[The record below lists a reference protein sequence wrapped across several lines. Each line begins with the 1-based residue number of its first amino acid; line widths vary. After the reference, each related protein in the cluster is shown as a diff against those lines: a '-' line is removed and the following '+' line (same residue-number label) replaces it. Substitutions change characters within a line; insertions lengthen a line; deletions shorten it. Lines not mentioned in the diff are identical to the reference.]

1 MLVHS
6 RTGRWTA
13 WTLFAVLFVP
23 LFALPLLVIV
33 AASFATHWSG
43 AFPSGPTTAHYTA
56 AVRGESLQA
65 LTTSLVTA
73 VTASL
78 VALTVGTW
86 AALAGDALARAG
98 GRGNRALRRTVDA
111 LFMLPVAVPSVV
123 VGLAVLVAFSQ
134 PPVLLN
140 GTRWIVILAHTVLV
154 TAFAHQS
161 VSAAIRRLDPM
172 YEQAAAGLGAR
183 PAYVLLRVKLPL
195 LLPSLTAAAGLCFAL
210 SMGELSATMMLYPPD
225 WLPLPVLIF
234 TATDRGSLFTG
245 SALAVVLMTATL
257 LALLAVSRVRTKA
270 SYR

>member
-13 WTLFAVLFVP
+13 WALFAVLFVP
-23 LFALPLLVIV
+23 LFALPLLVIL
-33 AASFATHWSG
+33 AASFSTHWSG

-73 VTASL
+73 VTASV

-86 AALAGDALARAG
+86 AALAAAALGKR
-98 GRGNRALRRTVDA
+98 GRRVLDA

-134 PPVLLN
+134 PPLLLN
-140 GTRWIVILAHTVLV
+140 GTRWIVVLAHTVLV

-161 VSAAIRRLDPM
+161 VSAALRRLDPM
-172 YEQAAAGLGAR
+172 YEQAAASLGAR
-183 PAYVLLRVKLPL
+183 PSYVLLRVRLPL

-225 WLPLPVLIF
+225 WTPLPVLIF

-245 SALAVVLMTATL
+245 SALAVVLMAATL
-257 LALLAVSRVRTKA
+257 LVLLAVSRIRTKA

>member
-13 WTLFAVLFVP
+13 WALFAVLFVP
-23 LFALPLLVIV
+23 LFALPLLVIL
-33 AASFATHWSG
+33 AASFSTHWSG

-73 VTASL
+73 VTASV

-86 AALAGDALARAG
+86 AALAAAALGKKGKRV
-98 GRGNRALRRTVDA
+98 LDA

-161 VSAAIRRLDPM
+161 VSAALRRLDPV
-172 YEQAAAGLGAR
+172 YEQAAASLGAR
-183 PAYVLLRVKLPL
+183 PSYVLLRVKLPL

-225 WLPLPVLIF
+225 WMPLPVLIF

-245 SALAVVLMTATL
+245 SALAVVLMAATL
-257 LALLAVSRVRTKA
+257 LVLLAVSRIRTKA

>member
-6 RTGRWTA
+6 RTGKWTA
-13 WTLFAVLFVP
+13 WVLFAVLFVP
-23 LFALPLLVIV
+23 LFALPLLVIL
-33 AASFATHWSG
+33 AASFSTHWSG

-73 VTASL
+73 VTASV

-86 AALAGDALARAG
+86 AALAAAALGKKGKRV
-98 GRGNRALRRTVDA
+98 LDA

-134 PPVLLN
+134 PPMLLN

-161 VSAAIRRLDPM
+161 VSAALRRLDPM
-172 YEQAAAGLGAR
+172 YEQAAASLGAR
-183 PAYVLLRVKLPL
+183 PSYVLLRVKLPL

-225 WLPLPVLIF
+225 WMPLPVLIF

-245 SALAVVLMTATL
+245 SALAVVLMAATL

>member
-6 RTGRWTA
+6 RKGKWAA
-13 WTLFAVLFVP
+13 WALFLVLFLP

-33 AASFATHWSG
+33 AASFSTHWSG
-43 AFPSGPTTAHYTA
+43 AFPSGPTTEHYSA

-73 VTASL
+73 VTAGL
-78 VALTVGTW
+78 LALTVGSW
-86 AALAGDALARAG
+86 AAIAAAGLGKR
-98 GRGNRALRRTVDA
+98 GRRVLDA
-111 LFMLPVAVPSVV
+111 LFVLPVAVPSVV
-123 VGLAVLVAFSQ
+123 VGLAILVAFSK
-134 PPVLLN
+134 PPMPLN

-154 TAFAHQS
+154 TAFAYQS
-161 VSAAIRRLDPM
+161 VAAAIIRLDPM
-172 YEQAAAGLGAR
+172 YEQAAASLGAR
-183 PAYVLLRVKLPL
+183 PSYVLFRVKLPL

-225 WLPLPVLIF
+225 WMPLPVLIF

-245 SALAVVLMTATL
+245 SALAVVLMGTTL
-257 LALLAVSRVRTKA
+257 LVLLAVSRIRTKA

>member
-13 WTLFAVLFVP
+13 WALFAVLFVP
-23 LFALPLLVIV
+23 LFALPLLVIL
-33 AASFATHWSG
+33 AASFSTHWSG
-43 AFPSGPTTAHYTA
+43 AFPSGPTTAHYA
-56 AVRGESLQA
+56 AATRGESLQA

-73 VTASL
+73 VTAS
-78 VALTVGTW
+78 VIALTAGTW
-86 AALAGDALARAG
+86 AALAAAAL
-98 GRGNRALRRTVDA
+98 GRKGKRLLDA

-134 PPVLLN
+134 PPMLLN

-172 YEQAAAGLGAR
+172 YEQAAASLGAR
-183 PAYVLLRVKLPL
+183 PSYVLLRVKLPL
-195 LLPSLTAAAGLCFAL
+195 LLPSLNAAAGLCFAL
-210 SMGELSATMMLYPPD
+210 SMGELSTTMMLYPPD
-225 WLPLPVLIF
+225 WTPLPVLIF

-245 SALAVVLMTATL
+245 SALAVVLMAATL
-257 LALLAVSRVRTKA
+257 LALLAVSRIRTKA

>member
-6 RTGRWTA
+6 KSGRWAA
-13 WTLFAVLFVP
+13 WGLFGLLFLP
-23 LFALPLLVIV
+23 LFALPLLVVV
-33 AASFATHWSG
+33 AASFSTHWSG
-43 AFPSGPTTAHYTA
+43 AFPSGPTTENYAG

-73 VTASL
+73 VAASL
-78 VALTVGTW
+78 LALTVGTW
-86 AALAGDALARAG
+86 AALAAAALKK
-98 GRGNRALRRTVDA
+98 RGKRLMDA

-123 VGLAVLVAFSQ
+123 VGLAVLVAFSR

-140 GTRWIVILAHTVLV
+140 GTGSIVILAHTILV

-161 VSAAIRRLDPM
+161 VSAAIVRLDPA
-172 YEQAAAGLGAR
+172 YEQAAASLGAR
-183 PAYVLLRVKLPL
+183 PAYVLWRVKLPL

-225 WLPLPVLIF
+225 WMPLPVRIF
-234 TATDRGSLFTG
+234 TATDRGSLFSG
-245 SALAVVLMTATL
+245 SAVAVVLMATTL
-257 LALLAVSRVRTKA
+257 LVLLAVSRVRTRA

>member
-6 RTGRWTA
+6 KGGRWAA
-13 WTLFAVLFVP
+13 WGLFGLLFLP
-23 LFALPLLVIV
+23 LFALPLLVVV

-43 AFPSGPTTAHYTA
+43 AFPSGPTTGNYAA

-78 VALTVGTW
+78 LALTVGTW
-86 AALAGDALARAG
+86 AALAAAG
-98 GRGNRALRRTVDA
+98 LKKRGKRCLDA

-123 VGLAVLVAFSQ
+123 VGLAVLVAFSR

-140 GTRWIVILAHTVLV
+140 GTGSIVVLAHTILV
-154 TAFAHQS
+154 TAFAYQS
-161 VSAAIRRLDPM
+161 VSAAIVRLDPA
-172 YEQAAAGLGAR
+172 YEQAAASLGAR
-183 PAYVLLRVKLPL
+183 PAHVLWRVRLPL

-225 WLPLPVLIF
+225 WMPLPVRVF
-234 TATDRGSLFTG
+234 TATDRGSLFGG
-245 SALAVVLMTATL
+245 SAVAVVLMATTL
-257 LALLAVSRVRTKA
+257 LVLLAVSRVRTRA

>member
-6 RTGRWTA
+6 RTGKWAT
-13 WTLFAVLFVP
+13 WVLFLALFLP
-23 LFALPLLVIV
+23 LFALPLLVVV
-33 AASFATHWSG
+33 AASLSTNWSG
-43 AFPSGPTTAHYTA
+43 AFPSGPTAEHYTA

-78 VALTVGTW
+78 LALAIGTW
-86 AALAGDALARAG
+86 AALAAASLGKR
-98 GRGNRALRRTVDA
+98 GRRFLDA
-111 LFMLPVAVPSVV
+111 LFMLPVAVPSVA

-161 VSAAIRRLDPM
+161 VSAAILRLDPV
-172 YEQAAAGLGAR
+172 YEQAAASLGAR
-183 PAYVLLRVKLPL
+183 PSYVLWRVKLPL
-195 LLPSLTAAAGLCFAL
+195 LLPSLNAAAGLCFAL

-225 WLPLPVLIF
+225 WMPLPVLIF

-245 SALAVVLMTATL
+245 SAVAAVLMATTL
-257 LALLAVSRVRTKA
+257 LVLLAVSRIRTRA
-270 SYR
+270 GYR

>member
-13 WTLFAVLFVP
+13 WALFAVLFVP
-23 LFALPLLVIV
+23 LFALPLLVIL
-33 AASFATHWSG
+33 AASFSTHWSG
-43 AFPSGPTTAHYTA
+43 AFPSGPTTAPYTA

-73 VTASL
+73 VTASV

-86 AALAGDALARAG
+86 AALAAAALGKR
-98 GRGNRALRRTVDA
+98 GRRVLDA

-123 VGLAVLVAFSQ
+123 VGLALLVAFSQ

-140 GTRWIVILAHTVLV
+140 GTRWIVVLAHTVLV

-161 VSAAIRRLDPM
+161 VSAALRRLDPM
-172 YEQAAAGLGAR
+172 YEQAAASLGAR
-183 PAYVLLRVKLPL
+183 PSYVLLRVRLPL

-225 WLPLPVLIF
+225 WTPLPVLIF

-245 SALAVVLMTATL
+245 SALAVVLMAATL
-257 LALLAVSRVRTKA
+257 LVLLAVSRIRTKA